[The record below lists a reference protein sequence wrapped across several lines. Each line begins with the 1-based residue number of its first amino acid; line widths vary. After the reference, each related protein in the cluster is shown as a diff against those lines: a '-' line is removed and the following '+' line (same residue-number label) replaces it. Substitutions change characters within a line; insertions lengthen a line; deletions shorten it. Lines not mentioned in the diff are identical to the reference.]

1 MFCDQHSIAILV
13 NRLTEPPRI
22 IHENSC
28 HWSEHDAPL
37 AGSRSAFL
45 SRAGARRRPDA
56 LAGVL
61 VGRPEQA
68 LLLDLIPLQNALMSV
83 FCAPL
88 EKQSCRPI
96 WVGMRVIP
104 GNCLATMQRVLWMP
118 IPRVPKRLPK
128 RGDIDAIDLLKW
140 NHEDKINCLPL

>member
-1 MFCDQHSIAILV
+1 MIRQVSIGGKDDPMFCNQHSIAILV
-13 NRLTEPPRI
+13 NRLTEPPRT
-22 IHENSC
+22 IHENYS

-37 AGSRSAFL
+37 AGSRSAFI

-61 VGRPEQA
+61 VGRPEQV

-96 WVGMRVIP
+96 WVGKRVMP
-104 GNCLATMQRVLWMP
+104 GNCLATLQGISCNTLLWMFGN
-118 IPRVPKRLPK
+118 LTEA
-128 RGDIDAIDLLKW
+128 DAA
-140 NHEDKINCLPL
+140 